1 MVVVGFEDIHGGQ
14 RRVIVQGLVGGSGL
28 NEQAFIPKDTPNAP
42 QTTGLQKWSWGDGI
56 HTKNDD
62 TDVKLVT
69 TDVMKSPPSSYPDM
83 VLDASFPPDGGVGM
97 ICTAEWSWYPAV
109 GAEDELMFPK
119 GAEVRECRNVN
130 DDWFHG
136 TYMGKRGLFPSPYVR
151 VLDRGPG

>member
-1 MVVVGFEDIHGGQ
+1 MVIVGFEDIHGGQ
-14 RRVIVQGLVGGSGL
+14 RRVIVHGFVGGSGL
-28 NEQAFIPKDTPNAP
+28 NEQAFNSKDSSTSD
-42 QTTGLQKWSWGDGI
+42 LQKWSWGDGI

-62 TDVKLVT
+62 THAKLVT
-69 TDVMKSPPSSYPDM
+69 IDVMKSAPSTFPDLA
-83 VLDASFPPDGGVGM
+83 LDANFPPDGGVGM
-97 ICTAEWSWYPAV
+97 ICVAEWSWYPAV